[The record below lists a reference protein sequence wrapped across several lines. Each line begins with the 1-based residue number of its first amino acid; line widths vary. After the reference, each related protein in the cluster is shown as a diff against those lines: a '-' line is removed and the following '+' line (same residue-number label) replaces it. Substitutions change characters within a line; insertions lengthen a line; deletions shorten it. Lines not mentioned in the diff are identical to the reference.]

1 MALDE
6 DDQRLFVVTRRPLFE
21 LKLDTN
27 TRQEVAR
34 VAGGGIVRRCL
45 LRRERKHIYTLGG
58 DEFISVVQQNDP
70 DAVRKYPLCSGR
82 AHWHFLW
89 NALVPR
95 RAGFGIGTRANRE
108 LGSAGIECQKAK
120 APAADEVS
128 GRWFRP
134 DEPSSSLA
142 NPGSMSNFSRSDPG
156 LVCWLLSLCL
166 WLFQPSGANA
176 EAPSAKGASVRIS
189 AEATRVNQ
197 APRLDGTLNDLVWQS
212 ANPITDFRQREP
224 HEGEAPSEE
233 TEVRIVYTRHAVY
246 FGIHCFDSE
255 PSRIIATELRRDV
268 SQDLDDHFEILVDS
282 NHDRRGAYVFE
293 VNALGTQN
301 DGLIVEEQGGTD
313 RGDFDPGWDGVWT
326 SEARITPDGWT
337 ATIEIPFTTLNFN
350 HSSDVVWGLNLKRF
364 IRRKNEEDLW
374 SAYRRTFGITK
385 VSEAGELRGIQD
397 IGSGRLFTVKP
408 YGLAR
413 YDKQTGQDSKFPL
426 TAGVDIKY
434 GLTSNLVLN
443 LTGNTDFADTE
454 VDLEPFNLTPF
465 KVFIPEKRQF
475 FLENAGI
482 FNFDIGDQDQLFFSR
497 QIGIDPITGQQVP
510 ISGGAKLTGTF
521 GRMEVGIMDVNTRS
535 SGPNP
540 YANYAVARLKESL
553 WLGSYIGVMGADKRS
568 GNVLDSFNRTGGVDS
583 RLVFFKDW
591 LVDAHVAGTRSPGD
605 HGGAS
610 DVGASLSYRSNW
622 LDGIVERR
630 KIGPNFNPEVGFIER
645 TDSNET
651 YGDFTFKVRPQI
663 SGVRELQFE
672 GFILHAPD
680 TRNEVSTQEWQGTFR
695 AEFNNGAYTDNDI
708 ADVFTQLITTPFHIY
723 KNVFIPNGI
732 YHFARHQ
739 LTYGSGQDRRFTYNF
754 FERFGG
760 YYGGTLNEFR
770 VRANYRPT
778 VKFSISASETW
789 NRFRLPLPNGNFS
802 VVLAS
807 LQANYSFT
815 RFLTFTSLL
824 QMDTSN
830 TQAVSANLRLRYN
843 YRPNSDLYIIYNVG
857 TQFAS
862 IAPANPPQVR
872 ETRFAVKYTYSF
884 AP

>member
-1 MALDE
+1 MNQVAQPNRSQGAALCA
-6 DDQRLFVVTRRPLFE
+6 LF
-21 LKLDTN
+21 
-27 TRQEVAR
+27 
-34 VAGGGIVRRCL
+34 
-45 LRRERKHIYTLGG
+45 
-58 DEFISVVQQNDP
+58 
-70 DAVRKYPLCSGR
+70 R
-82 AHWHFLW
+82 AS
-89 NALVPR
+89 
-95 RAGFGIGTRANRE
+95 E
-108 LGSAGIECQKAK
+108 SAGVRHC
-120 APAADEVS
+120 VL
-128 GRWFRP
+128 
-134 DEPSSSLA
+134 LA
-142 NPGSMSNFSRSDPG
+142 LL
-156 LVCWLLSLCL
+156 LVCPNTGTL
-166 WLFQPSGANA
+166 WGKAVPDPSPPFPQEGARTA
-176 EAPSAKGASVRIS
+176 EAIRADR
-189 AEATRVNQ
+189 
-197 APRLDGTLNDLVWQS
+197 APRLDGTLNDPLWQS
-212 ANPITDFRQREP
+212 AKRITDFRQREP
-224 HEGEAPSEE
+224 HEGEPPTEK
-233 TEVRIVYTRHAVY
+233 TEVRILYTRHAVY
-246 FGIHCFDSE
+246 FGIHCYDSE

-268 SQDLDDHFEILVDS
+268 SQELDDHFEILIDS
-282 NHDRRGAYVFE
+282 NHSRRGAYVFE
-293 VNALGTQN
+293 INPLGTQN
-301 DGLIVEEQGGTD
+301 DGLIVEEQGDSNG
-313 RGDFDPGWDGVWT
+313 GDFDRGWDGVWA

-337 ATIEIPFTTLNFN
+337 ATIEIPFTTLNFI

-385 VSEAGELRGIQD
+385 VSEAGELRGIND
-397 IGSGRLFTVKP
+397 IGSGRLFIVKP

-413 YDKQTGQDSKFPL
+413 YDKQTGQDPKFPL
-426 TAGVDIKY
+426 TGGVDIKY

-475 FLENAGI
+475 FLENAGV

-510 ISGGAKLTGTF
+510 INGGARLTGTF
-521 GRMEVGIMDVNTRS
+521 GRTELGVMEVDTRS

-540 YANYAVARLKESL
+540 YANYAIARLKESL
-553 WLGSYIGVMGADKRS
+553 WAGSYVGVMGIDKRS
-568 GNVLDSFNRTGGVDS
+568 GNVLDGFNQTGGLDT

-591 LVDAHVAGTRSPGD
+591 FVDAHMAGTRSPGD
-605 HGGAS
+605 PSGAS

-622 LDGIVERR
+622 LDGIIERR

-651 YGDFTFKVRPQI
+651 YGNLTFKVRPRI

-680 TRNEVSTQEWQGTFR
+680 THNVVQTQEWQGTFR
-695 AEFNNGAYTDNDI
+695 AEFNNGGYTDDDI
-708 ADVFTQLITTPFHIY
+708 ADVFTQRITTPFHIY
-723 KNVFIPNGI
+723 KNVFIPNGL

-778 VKFSISASETW
+778 AKFSISASETLD
-789 NRFRLPLPNGNFS
+789 RFRLPLPNGNFS

-843 YRPNSDLYIIYNVG
+843 YRPDSDLYIIYNVG

-862 IAPANPPQVR
+862 IAPSNPPQVR
-872 ETRFAVKYTYSF
+872 ETRFAIKYTYSWQR
-884 AP
+884 